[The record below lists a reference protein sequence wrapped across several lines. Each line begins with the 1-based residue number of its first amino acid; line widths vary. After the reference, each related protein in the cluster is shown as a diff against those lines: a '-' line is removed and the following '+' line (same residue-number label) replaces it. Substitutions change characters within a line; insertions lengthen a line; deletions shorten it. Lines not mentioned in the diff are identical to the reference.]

1 MRLNLPRFAVPD
13 RWSFKVACCGICGT
27 DVHEYTKGP
36 IFMPKQQILGHE
48 FSGTVAEV
56 GSKLKT
62 YREGDRVAIQPLLGD
77 TSRKGNLRTLRSS
90 EDRFGSTQGSESAFS
105 NSFVGVP
112 DVIAG

>member
-1 MRLNLPRFAVPD
+1 MTAIESRIAAIRTKCA
-13 RWSFKVACCGICGT
+13 

-77 TSRKGNLRTLRSS
+77 TSRRCVAQMARNNIDKKGS
-90 EDRFGSTQGSESAFS
+90 
-105 NSFVGVP
+105 
-112 DVIAG
+112 